1 MYDSKLV
8 KKFVSQGKEN
18 ADEKCLLIKKH
29 KIQKKI
35 RTALKKMQKN
45 LKRIEANKRQKLH
58 ESKQKVQ
65 SKF

>member
-35 RTALKKMQKN
+35 IFVLIVENFEQ
-45 LKRIEANKRQKLH
+45 L
-58 ESKQKVQ
+58 
-65 SKF
+65 